1 MVCGRL
7 ARIIA
12 WVMFLKRIVTT
23 DTLFTLPKPRV
34 HLFYH
39 LVNIMLEGGV
49 TRGGTN
55 LQRFNVG
62 TQEFPVLA
70 YTLSK

>member
-1 MVCGRL
+1 
-7 ARIIA
+7 
-12 WVMFLKRIVTT
+12 MFWKRIVTT

-39 LVNIMLEGGV
+39 LIDIVLERGIR
-49 TRGGTN
+49 RGGES

-62 TQEFPVLA
+62 TQEFPVLT
-70 YTLSK
+70 YPLSKQHPRNDNSY